1 LVNSIWRPR
10 AAAAQ
15 ASSGSGKSLRKRRR
29 SAKDDNFGACDVMSA
44 LNKARHLGRKMN
56 SRLGASAMTVDL
68 PIVA

>member
-1 LVNSIWRPR
+1 
-10 AAAAQ
+10 
-15 ASSGSGKSLRKRRR
+15 
-29 SAKDDNFGACDVMSA
+29 MSA